1 MKVKIESSTIV
12 KPAYDLSPHVP
23 SAPYIPLSVF
33 DKVAYDS
40 HIGVI
45 YAYRPPAVS
54 TTTLKLGLLRVLAV
68 YREWAGRIGKNHRG
82 DSVVILNDQG
92 VRFVEAS
99 VDSRLD
105 QTLTLLKPSPALLN
119 LHPPLKGIDELVQ
132 VQATRFACGSV
143 VIGFTAHHS
152 VADGQATSNFLVA
165 WGRAC
170 RGLDIGPLP
179 IRDRSSFFI
188 PRDPAVVEFDHF
200 TTEYTSRKI
209 YEEDMAR
216 LSLIDL
222 DNIVTHRA
230 HFSVDFLMKL
240 KARAASADERRSRSY
255 STFVC
260 LVAHLWRAITRA
272 RSLSSDDTT
281 QLRLSVNGRSRMN
294 SPRVPNQYFGNLVLW
309 AVPKARVKDLLREP
323 LPYAARLINDAIARV
338 DGGYFQ
344 SFIDFAATKLG
355 TDEVA
360 ANVIPTAFA
369 ETPVLCPDVEVD
381 SWLRMPFYDL
391 DFGSGSPYVF
401 MPTYVPI
408 EGGIYVLPSYV
419 GDGSIDVFAPLF
431 KDQLAAFCQ
440 NCYILE

>member
-1 MKVKIESSTIV
+1 MKVKIESSTTV
-12 KPAYDLSPHVP
+12 KPAYDLSPRVP
-23 SAPYIPLSVF
+23 SDAYISLSAF

-45 YAYRPPAVS
+45 YAYRPPPMPTA
-54 TTTLKLGLLRVLAV
+54 TLKLGLQTVLAV
-68 YREWAGRIGKNHRG
+68 YPEWAGRLGKNHRG
-82 DSVVILNDQG
+82 EAAILLNDRG

-99 VDSRLD
+99 VSSRLD

-119 LHPPLKGIDELVQ
+119 LHPPLKGIDELLQVQ
-132 VQATRFACGSV
+132 VTRFACGSV

-165 WGRAC
+165 WGKAC

-188 PRDPAVVEFDHF
+188 PRDPPAVEFDHF

-209 YEEDMAR
+209 YEEEMAR
-216 LSLIDL
+216 LSCIEPND
-222 DNIVTHRA
+222 IVMQRV
-230 HFSVDFLMKL
+230 HFSVDFLVKL
-240 KARAASADERRSRSY
+240 KARAGSADESRPRRY

-281 QLRLSVNGRSRMN
+281 QLSLSVNGRSRMN
-294 SPRVPNQYFGNLVLW
+294 NPRVLNQYFGNLVLW

-323 LPYAARLINDAIARV
+323 LPYAARLINDAITMV

-344 SFIDFAATKLG
+344 SFIDFAATKLRS
-355 TDEVA
+355 DAEAVD
-360 ANVIPTAFA
+360 VIPTAA
-369 ETPVLCPDVEVD
+369 VDKPVVCPDLEVD
-381 SWLRMPFYDL
+381 SWLRIPFYDL
-391 DFGSGSPYVF
+391 DFGCGSPYVF
-401 MPTYVPI
+401 MPTYLPN
-408 EGGIYVLPSYV
+408 EGCILVLPSYV
-419 GDGSIDVFAPLF
+419 GDGTIDVFAPVF
-431 KDQLAAFCQ
+431 KDQLDAFRQ
-440 NCYILE
+440 NCYILD